1 MLTLLIAVV
10 FVVGV
15 LIGSLV
21 TSAIYE
27 DKISELVRK
36 YNSNATKLYYS
47 KIRSIFNDYNK
58 KELHGKRTQRENQR
72 I

>member
-1 MLTLLIAVV
+1 MLTLLIAVI
-10 FVVGV
+10 FVVGI

-21 TSAIYE
+21 TSVIYE

-36 YNSNATKLYYS
+36 YNSKATKLYYS

-58 KELHGKRTQRENQR
+58 KELHGKGTRNKK
-72 I
+72 